1 VSHPAD
7 TSNVS
12 GRDTPRPSG
21 AVAHAVRI
29 RAAVITSDSPIVQ
42 TMKPVLEFWCENPQC
57 GWAPAL
63 DDPDGYGWADIEN
76 KIMRAHEGDLS

>member
-1 VSHPAD
+1 MSHSAD

-12 GRDTPRPSG
+12 GRMEPRDET
-21 AVAHAVRI
+21 VIHAARI

-42 TMKPVLEFWCENPQC
+42 TMKPRLEFWCENPQC
-57 GWAPAL
+57 DWAPAL

-76 KIMRAHEGDLS
+76 KIMRAHEGLVP